1 MRNFFSISFYII
13 CHFEKHNKRAH
24 SVHGLLERETNS
36 RNRHKLHAVFLCV
49 HRTSIAT
56 SQNSAALLI
65 CANPLSVCIHKQK
78 TAALLFKYL
87 QKICRCWTLCG
98 PQFSLSSC
106 ILVGPASVEWFLIA
120 ISLVRHEQL
129 VKKNFFCS
137 LWISHSFS
145 WFYTKHSDSHANR
158 KTCIKQAVFLKL
170 RMNEQKS
177 KNLQNPTSKCVLICE
192 KELLKQ

>member
-129 VKKNFFCS
+129 VKKNFFVVFEFPTLS
-137 LWISHSFS
+137 VDFTQSTVTAMLIGKLASNRLFS
-145 WFYTKHSDSHANR
+145 SNLGWMSR
-158 KTCIKQAVFLKL
+158 KVKTYRIP
-170 RMNEQKS
+170 
-177 KNLQNPTSKCVLICE
+177 LQNVY
-192 KELLKQ
+192 